1 MGAQKSLLAVAPAFK
16 RNFVCMELNANLQA
30 AERTKALKRFPATDF
45 KRVAVVA
52 VGEPPASYKDRIH
65 KLMLAEKI
73 EEAEKEKRRL
83 EEEKARKAWY
93 ERKDEG
99 RKRKAQDEEA
109 KEEKKEEN
117 KEEKKEDEKK
127 EKIEEAEKEKRR
139 LEEEKA

>member
-83 EEEKARKAWY
+83 EDEKARKAWY

-109 KEEKKEEN
+109 KEEKKEEEKKEGEEEKKEGEEKKEEN
-117 KEEKKEDEKK
+117 KEEKK
-127 EKIEEAEKEKRR
+127 
-139 LEEEKA
+139 